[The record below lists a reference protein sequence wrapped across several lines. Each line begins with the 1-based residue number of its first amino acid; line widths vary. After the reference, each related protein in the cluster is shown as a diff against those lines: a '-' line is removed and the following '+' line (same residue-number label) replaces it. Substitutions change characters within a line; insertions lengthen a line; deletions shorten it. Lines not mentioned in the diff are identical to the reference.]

1 MQALLDWVACKQAPT
16 KKGEKT
22 NLVLNIRFNHS
33 YITPLPAPTD
43 TRNRILTA
51 AESLFAQYGYGGVS
65 LRQITVA
72 AKVNVAS
79 VNYHFFDKEG
89 LYRDLLRLRLR
100 QINQVR
106 LGLLEAAQARAGD
119 RPVPLPEIFDALARP
134 LFFPSPETAPL
145 APRLLGRLL
154 SERQPFADDLVR
166 EEFQPAMTRFGQAI
180 RRHQPA
186 LPPADFIW
194 RLSFV
199 IGALHHAL
207 TTLPD
212 MALHT
217 GGLCQAGD
225 CAAALKNFSDFSVK
239 AFST

>member
-1 MQALLDWVACKQAPT
+1 MLTRRRSLRAGCY
-16 KKGEKT
+16 GKT
-22 NLVLNIRFNHS
+22 ETMLVLYIRFNHS
-33 YITPLPAPTD
+33 YITPLSSHAD
-43 TRNRILTA
+43 TRNRILTT
-51 AESLFAQYGYGGVS
+51 AESLFAQHGYAGVS
-65 LRQITVA
+65 LRQITGA
-72 AKVNVAS
+72 AKVNVAA
-79 VNYHFFDKEG
+79 VNYHFYDKEG
-89 LYRDLLRLRLR
+89 LYRELLRLRLR
-100 QINQVR
+100 QINHAR
-106 LGLLEAAQARAGD
+106 LALLEAAQVRAGD
-119 RPVPLPEIFDALARP
+119 APVPLPEIFDALARP
-134 LFFPSPETAPL
+134 LFFPAAETGPL

-180 RRHQPA
+180 RRHQPG

>member
-1 MQALLDWVACKQAPT
+1 MHTQP
-16 KKGEKT
+16 
-22 NLVLNIRFNHS
+22 
-33 YITPLPAPTD
+33 D

-51 AESLFAQYGYGGVS
+51 AESLFAHHGYAGVS

-79 VNYHFFDKEG
+79 VNYHFYDKES
-89 LYRDLLRLRLR
+89 LYRELLRLRLR
-100 QINQVR
+100 QINQAR
-106 LGLLEAAQARAGD
+106 LGLLEAAQARAGHA
-119 RPVPLPEIFDALARP
+119 PVPLPEIIDALARP
-134 LFFPSPETAPL
+134 LFFPAEIGPL
-145 APRLLGRLL
+145 APRVLGRLL
-154 SERQPFADDLVR
+154 AERQSFADDLVR

-225 CAAALKNFSDFSVK
+225 CAAALKNFSDFAVK

>member
-1 MQALLDWVACKQAPT
+1 MLYIC
-16 KKGEKT
+16 
-22 NLVLNIRFNHS
+22 FNHS
-33 YITPLPAPTD
+33 YVRRLPAQINTQD
-43 TRNRILTA
+43 RILTA
-51 AESLFAQYGYGGVS
+51 AESLFAQHGYAGVS
-65 LRQITVA
+65 LRQITMA

-79 VNYHFFDKEG
+79 VNYHFYDKEG
-89 LYRDLLRLRLR
+89 LYCELLRRRLR
-100 QINQVR
+100 QINQMR
-106 LGLLEAAQARAGD
+106 LGLFEAAQARAGD

-134 LFFPSPETAPL
+134 LFFPTAEIGTL

-154 SERQPFADDLVR
+154 SERQPFADGLVR
-166 EEFQPAMTRFGQAI
+166 EEFQPTMTRFAQAI
-180 RRHQPA
+180 RRHQPG

-207 TTLPD
+207 TTLTN

-217 GGLCQAGD
+217 DGLCRAGD
-225 CAAALKNFSDFSVK
+225 CAGALKNFSDFSVK

>member
-1 MQALLDWVACKQAPT
+1 MQEAHLCSTRDT
-16 KKGEKT
+16 I
-22 NLVLNIRFNHS
+22 LN
-33 YITPLPAPTD
+33 T
-43 TRNRILTA
+43 
-51 AESLFAQYGYGGVS
+51 AESLFAQHGYAGVS

-79 VNYHFFDKEG
+79 VNYHFYDKAG
-89 LYRDLLRLRLR
+89 LYRELLRLRLR
-100 QINQVR
+100 QINRER
-106 LGLLEAAQARAGD
+106 LSLLEAAQARTGD
-119 RPVPLPEIFDALARP
+119 DLIPLQEIFDALARP
-134 LFFPSPETAPL
+134 LFFPGPESGPD

-154 SERQPFADDLVR
+154 SERQPFADDLLR

-186 LPPADFIW
+186 LPPADFVW

-199 IGALHHAL
+199 IGALHHSL

-212 MALHT
+212 MSLHT

-225 CAAALKNFSDFSVK
+225 CATALRNFRDFAAN
-239 AFST
+239 AFSA